1 MRVRMLPAVTL
12 AASAA
17 FGAAVISGAD
27 SWLPMLSAFVF
38 SVILRAFPCWQENG
52 FRGTLDAV
60 PRLLML
66 SIAPLPGLA
75 AGILSISAGES
86 LAALF
91 GQGVRRRLEP
101 LFLVLAFLP
110 AVPLALAPTG
120 GLLWNAA
127 SLVVLHAGPAAADSL
142 AAGRKPGR
150 RFILAE
156 SLLLAAAAPAAWL
169 MLEATALHGMPGT
182 VMVSMP
188 LAAFTAI
195 ATVRQKNLREYRE
208 RTTGTAVQN
217 TLSAELSASRSTPE
231 FMGILAGYLCA
242 DADMDLVL
250 LTRQSAGPGWVG
262 WTVSSQLVLSEDEA
276 DGAGGVEWNE
286 LRHGVSMRGIQGC
299 LLGLSQSNDMVLF
312 ASGEAWRTLRSMDFE
327 LRGNLVS
334 LISHSWQAVGNSMTI
349 DEAFIA
355 AAIMLARLADSKD
368 DYTHGHSL
376 RVARLSDRLGRRLG
390 LSPARLRTLRV
401 GALLHDLG
409 KVAIP
414 TEILTKRGLLTRD
427 ERTIIEK
434 HPSEGARI
442 LGALKGYDEV
452 RAIVSCHHERLDGK
466 GYPGRLFSRDIPFLA
481 RIVAVADTFDA
492 ITSRRSYRA
501 DADQKTALEA
511 IRAASGMQFDAKV
524 VEALEE
530 MLHAASGDA

>member
-1 MRVRMLPAVTL
+1 MC
-12 AASAA
+12 
-17 FGAAVISGAD
+17 F
-27 SWLPMLSAFVF
+27 AFVL
-38 SVILRAFPCWQENG
+38 SVLLRAFPCWQEDG
-52 FRGTLDAV
+52 LRSTLDAV

-66 SIAPLPGLA
+66 SIAPLQGLA
-75 AGILSISAGES
+75 AGALSIAAGEFLAVLSGRGGGRRLAPLLPALAS
-86 LAALF
+86 LA
-91 GQGVRRRLEP
+91 
-101 LFLVLAFLP
+101 
-110 AVPLALAPTG
+110 AVPLAFASPG
-120 GLLWNAA
+120 GPLWIAA
-127 SLVVLHAGPAAADSL
+127 SLVVLHAGPATADSL
-142 AAGRKPGR
+142 AAGRMPWR
-150 RFILAE
+150 RFLAAE
-156 SLLLAAAAPAAWL
+156 ALILAAAAPPAWL
-169 MLEATALHGMPGT
+169 MLHESSLHGIQGT
-182 VMVSMP
+182 VMTSIP

-195 ATVRQKNLREYRE
+195 AAAGQKSLRAYRE

-217 TLSAELSASRSTPE
+217 TLSAELSASRSVPE
-231 FMGILAGYLCA
+231 FMGILAGYLSGA
-242 DADMDLVL
+242 EGMDLIL
-250 LTRQSAGPGWVG
+250 LTRRSSGQGWMG
-262 WTVSSQLVLSEDEA
+262 WTVSTQLVLSEEEA
-276 DGAGGVEWNE
+276 ACAEDTGWNE
-286 LRHGVSMRGIQGC
+286 LRHGASIRGTLGC
-299 LLGLSQSNDMVLF
+299 LLGLSPSGDMVLF
-312 ASGEAWRTLRSMDFE
+312 ASREAWRTIRSMDFE

-390 LSPARLRTLRV
+390 LSSARLRTLRV

-427 ERTIIEK
+427 ERAVIEK

-466 GYPGRLFSRDIPFLA
+466 GYPGRLHSRDIPFLA

-511 IRAASGMQFDAKV
+511 IRAASGTQFDAKV
-524 VEALEE
+524 VGALEE
-530 MLHAASGDA
+530 MLDAVARDA

>member
-1 MRVRMLPAVTL
+1 MHRRLPPTVLLT
-12 AASAA
+12 ASAA
-17 FGAAVISGAD
+17 LGSAVLLLSGAEP
-27 SWLPMLSAFVF
+27 PMFYAFALSIF
-38 SVILRAFPCWQENG
+38 LRAFPCWREDG

-60 PRLLML
+60 PRLLMFAV
-66 SIAPLPGLA
+66 APFRGLA
-75 AGILSISAGES
+75 AGALSIAAGES
-86 LAALF
+86 LAALS
-91 GQGVRRRLEP
+91 GQGGRGRFEP
-101 LFLVLAFLP
+101 LLTALASAT
-110 AVPLALAPTG
+110 AVPLAFASPG
-120 GLLWNAA
+120 SPIWIAA
-127 SLVVLHAGPAAADSL
+127 SLALLHAGPAAAGSL
-142 AAGRKPGR
+142 AEGRMPGK
-150 RFILAE
+150 RFLVSGILT
-156 SLLLAAAAPAAWL
+156 LAAAAPLAWL
-169 MLEATALHGMPGT
+169 ILQETSLHGVLGT
-182 VMVSMP
+182 VMTSIP
-188 LAAFTAI
+188 LAAFTAF
-195 ATVRQKNLREYRE
+195 AAVGQKNLRAYQE

-217 TLSAELSASRSTPE
+217 TLSAELSASRSIPE
-231 FMGILAGYLCA
+231 FMGILAGYLSGA
-242 DADMDLVL
+242 DDMDLVL
-250 LTRQSAGPGWVG
+250 LTRQSAGQGWIG
-262 WTVSSQLVLSEDEA
+262 WTVSSQLVLPEEETA
-276 DGAGGVEWNE
+276 GAGSVVWNE
-286 LRHGVSMRGIQGC
+286 LGHGASIRGTRGC
-299 LLGLSQSNDMVLF
+299 LLGLSPSGDMVLF
-312 ASGEAWRTLRSMDFE
+312 VSGRAWRTIRSMDVE
-327 LRGNLVS
+327 LRSNLVS

-427 ERTIIEK
+427 ERAVIEK

-511 IRAASGMQFDAKV
+511 IRAASGTQFDAKV
-524 VEALEE
+524 VGALEE
-530 MLHAASGDA
+530 MLDDVARDA